1 MLAELLDIFF
11 PPVCPLC
18 EGSIAEGLFC
28 EACAGGLSSQKILG
42 PKCVVCGT
50 PFVSASSPDHI
61 CGVCQTQKMPF
72 ISSRSALAYN
82 GAVVDAVH
90 SFKYCGKVILGRP
103 LGRLLAGTINLPLA
117 PQAVIPVPLHKKRLR
132 ERGFNQAL
140 LLAREVARHLGAR
153 VDYTNL
159 KRLKNTAQQV
169 QLKTEERRENV
180 KGAFILERPGE
191 VEGRTVLLIDDVY
204 TTGAT
209 IMECAKVLKKA
220 GASVHAIT
228 LARTVKA

>member
-18 EGSIAEGLFC
+18 EGGIAEGLFC
-28 EACAGGLSSQKILG
+28 EACDEGLSSQKILG
-42 PKCVVCGT
+42 PKCVVCGI

-72 ISSRSALAYN
+72 VSSRSALAYN
-82 GAVVDAVH
+82 GAVVEAIH
-90 SFKYCGKVILGRP
+90 SFKYGGKVILGRP
-103 LGRLLAGTINLPLA
+103 LGRLLAGTISLPFT

-132 ERGFNQAL
+132 KRGFNQAL

-159 KRLKNTAQQV
+159 RRLRDTAQQV
-169 QLKTEERRENV
+169 KLKTEARKENV
-180 KGAFILERPGE
+180 KGAFALKRPGD
-191 VEGRTVLLIDDVY
+191 VKGRAVLLIDDVY

-209 IMECAKVLKKA
+209 IMECSKVLKKA
-220 GASVHAIT
+220 GALVHALT
-228 LARTVKA
+228 LARTVKV